1 MIKFKYENDR
11 KSGDLV
17 LRMDSSTN
25 HAVTQY
31 VPGDGYGYPQF
42 TSVYKMGYQNGDIS
56 TYRTIKTEV
65 TLVRVTGG
73 AKLLL
78 NQKLTD
84 SSVRMFP
91 AKTFKS

>member
-1 MIKFKYENDR
+1 MIEFKYENDR

-31 VPGDGYGYPQF
+31 VPGDGHGYPQF

-56 TYRTIKTEV
+56 TYRTIQTEV

-73 AKLLL
+73 
-78 NQKLTD
+78 Q
-84 SSVRMFP
+84 SCYRI
-91 AKTFKS
+91 KS